1 MYFDNDPDTNTEEQI
16 LFCKILKIHF
26 DSTKTVSEIDII
38 KMLE

>member
-26 DSTKTVSEIDII
+26 DYTKTVSEIDII